1 MQESLPICRS
11 PNADREVPLNP
22 GFLINILWSIPN
34 ENLIGIDRL
43 REKAY
48 LSQIFIRPVMTD
60 DLQNSAKQS
69 VRNDLIHKVK
79 NHQSLI
85 QPWTQMT
92 SDTLVPKASHREKQ
106 YVLKNVCSKK
116 KTFQVTV
123 KKFKFESMSGS
134 RVFKL

>member
-1 MQESLPICRS
+1 
-11 PNADREVPLNP
+11 
-22 GFLINILWSIPN
+22 
-34 ENLIGIDRL
+34 
-43 REKAY
+43 
-48 LSQIFIRPVMTD
+48 MTD
-60 DLQNSAKQS
+60 GLQNSAKQS
-69 VRNDLIHKVK
+69 VRNNLIHKVE

-92 SDTLVPKASHREKQ
+92 SDSSVPKASHREKE